1 MRAVGARRPPAD
13 GCVLGARRGREGL
26 RVMKWLLCC
35 YAGMTTSMLAVKLE
49 EETASRGLD
58 VKIEATPIADVE
70 GNLDGVSAIL
80 LGPHVR
86 FAEGNVREAAGPD
99 MPIYV
104 IPAPDF
110 GTMNA
115 KAIIDA
121 VMGML
126 PEA

>member
-1 MRAVGARRPPAD
+1 
-13 GCVLGARRGREGL
+13 
-26 RVMKWLLCC
+26 MKWLLCC

-49 EETASRGLD
+49 EETTRRGLD
-58 VKIEATPIADVE
+58 VTIAATPIAEVE
-70 GNLDGVSAIL
+70 AVVDGASAIL

-86 FAEGNVREAAGPD
+86 FAESNVREAAGPD

-115 KAIIDA
+115 PAIVDA
-121 VMGML
+121 VVALL
-126 PEA
+126 PDA